1 MKRILTFL
9 YGILLASLIGS
20 SAADRSQTLKIYNW
34 ADYIDEALLQEFEKW
49 YEEQTGEKVDIIYQL
64 FDINEIMLSKIE
76 LGRED
81 FDVVCPSDYII
92 ERMLRQDLLLPIERD
107 FGETPDYIT
116 PNLSPYIVDKFSQLD
131 TRGKD
136 PNKYAI
142 AYMWGTTG
150 LLYNPKYV
158 SREEASSWN
167 CLKNP
172 RFAGKIFMK
181 DAFRDVYTTLLIALN
196 REKIDSGEIDIK
208 KLTLDASDESIAR
221 VEAFLNEMK
230 DNVAGWEADF
240 GKEMMTKEKGWLNF
254 TWSGD
259 AQWAKEEAAKVGV
272 ELDYIIPKEGGIVWF
287 DGWVIPKYA
296 KNVKAARYFIN
307 FMCKPENAVRNM
319 EAIGYVSAVGGD
331 EVLEAFSDANI
342 YEPIDVSYFFGE
354 KGKAACVNPILY
366 PDAAIIAKCGTEHD
380 SGDRTEA
387 LLAMWSRIKGDNA
400 GNSTYIII
408 GAAIISLL
416 AGFFFANRNK
426 RKKKSPTRKGPRQGR

>member
-1 MKRILTFL
+1 MKRILAFL
-9 YGILLASLIGS
+9 YGILVATLIGS
-20 SAADRSQTLKIYNW
+20 GAADRSQTLKIYNW

-49 YEEQTGEKVDIIYQL
+49 YEEQTGEKVSVLYQL
-64 FDINEIMLSKIE
+64 FDINETMLSKIE

-92 ERMLRQDLLLPIERD
+92 ERMLRHDLLLPIDRD
-107 FGETPDYIT
+107 FGDTPDYIT
-116 PNLSPYIVDKFSQLD
+116 PNLSSYIVESVSQID
-131 TRGKD
+131 AHGKD

-150 LLYNPKYV
+150 ILYNPKYV
-158 SREEASSWN
+158 SREEVSSWH

-181 DAFRDVYTTLLIALN
+181 DAFRDAYTTLIIALN
-196 REKIDSGEIDIK
+196 RDKIDSGEIDIK
-208 KLTLDASDESIAR
+208 KLTLDVSDESIAQ

-230 DNVAGWEADF
+230 GNVAGWEADF

-272 ELDYIIPKEGGIVWF
+272 ELDYIIPKEGGMVWF

-307 FMCKPENAVRNM
+307 FMCKTENALRNM
-319 EAIGYVSAVGGD
+319 DAIGYVSAVGGK
-331 EVLEAFSDANI
+331 EILEAVVDSSL

-354 KGKAACVNPILY
+354 EGKSVCVNPTRY
-366 PDAAIIAKCGTEHD
+366 PDAATIAKCGTEHD
-380 SGDRTEA
+380 NGDRTEA

-400 GNSTYIII
+400 GSFTYIII
-408 GAAIISLL
+408 GAAIASLL
-416 AGFFFANRNK
+416 GGFFFANRNK
-426 RKKKSPTRKGPRQGR
+426 RKKKGPTRKG